1 MGPAALVTPNVDV
14 VLATWNGAPYL
25 EQQLKSLERQSLRP
39 TRVLV
44 HDDGSTDGT
53 LSILDRW
60 IQAHRSW
67 IELLAPLDS
76 RLGPTQAFSRL
87 LLASQ
92 AAYIALCDQ
101 DDIWSVDRLKVGL
114 SQLQAKEA

>member
-60 IQAHRSW
+60 IQAHRDW
-67 IELLAPLDS
+67 IQLLAPLHK
-76 RLGPTQAFSRL
+76 RLGPTQAFNRL
-87 LLASQ
+87 LHASQ
-92 AAYIALCDQ
+92 APPTSPSAIKMMSGQSIA
-101 DDIWSVDRLKVGL
+101 
-114 SQLQAKEA
+114 